1 MLDGSTLRVRSK
13 RPIVGAAPTPPQ
25 KRVRPEIKD
34 NKAQDENE
42 KQGGSENQD
51 EDEDGYYEAHLPS
64 LLMPATV
71 VSSGAGRKAMRY
83 AIMEVCDLYRQG
95 RMSWSD
101 DGYE

>member
-1 MLDGSTLRVRSK
+1 MRAK
-13 RPIVGAAPTPPQ
+13 RPIVGAAPTPSQ
-25 KRVRPEIKD
+25 KRVRPNKD

-42 KQGGSENQD
+42 KQGGNEKQD

-83 AIMEVCDLYRQG
+83 AIMEV
-95 RMSWSD
+95 S
-101 DGYE
+101 

>member
-1 MLDGSTLRVRSK
+1 MRSK

-25 KRVRPEIKD
+25 KRVGPNAKD
-34 NKAQDENE
+34 EAEKEQSDKQDDNT
-42 KQGGSENQD
+42 KKD